1 MTLKK
6 LVWGSFFFILQKK
19 KFMQYKAELKLQK
32 QNIFMYKLKFFWS
45 KSIQNITKRLFLNK

>member
-6 LVWGSFFFILQKK
+6 LVWGSLFFILQKK
-19 KFMQYKAELKLQK
+19 KFMQYKAELKQQK